1 MVPTVKD
8 PYTSFAVL
16 YIAPSGQTTNSPASP
31 RIEQAC
37 SLFDPLVIFFPVC
50 PIELDTKRTL
60 CIDAP
65 GKALTV

>member
-8 PYTSFAVL
+8 LYASFAVL
-16 YIAPSGQTTNSPASP
+16 YIAPSGQTTNLPASP
-31 RIEQAC
+31 HIEQAC
-37 SLFDPLVIFFPVC
+37 SLLEPLVIFPVC

-65 GKALTV
+65 EKALTV